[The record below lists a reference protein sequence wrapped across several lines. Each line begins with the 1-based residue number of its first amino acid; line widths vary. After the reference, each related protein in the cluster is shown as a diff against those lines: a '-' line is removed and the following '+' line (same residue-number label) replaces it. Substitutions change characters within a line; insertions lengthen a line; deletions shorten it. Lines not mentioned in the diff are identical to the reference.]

1 MLLDD
6 FLVAENSSF
15 QSEINSPV
23 ITSERASV
31 ITSSKVNQTNITP
44 STILPSSDGGLEN
57 TSAGS
62 MRYYSEYHFLQLPLG
77 CFIVIMLVPA
87 WRRYFMKVGIVSFSA
102 WIRVPWRN

>member
-15 QSEINSPV
+15 QSEISSPV
-23 ITSERASV
+23 ITSERAPI

-44 STILPSSDGGLEN
+44 STILPSSDGLEN
-57 TSAGS
+57 TSAGGT
-62 MRYYSEYHFLQLPLG
+62 RYYSEYHFLQLPLG
-77 CFIVIMLVPA
+77 SHNNH
-87 WRRYFMKVGIVSFSA
+87 VSSSLEKIFHENWNCIFSA